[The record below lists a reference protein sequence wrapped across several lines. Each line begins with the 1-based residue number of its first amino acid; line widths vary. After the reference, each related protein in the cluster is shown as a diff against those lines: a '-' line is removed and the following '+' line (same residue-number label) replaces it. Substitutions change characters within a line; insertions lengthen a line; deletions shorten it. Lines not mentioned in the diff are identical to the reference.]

1 MEYVGE
7 LLDYKEF
14 VRRTR
19 QYNKQQVKHH
29 YFMALNSDELIDATL
44 KGSNSRFLNH
54 SCDPNCETQKVGFD
68 GLLWLLGKGINQTIK
83 LIMIIM
89 IKKQV

>member
-1 MEYVGE
+1 MLEDVTVWWFSRGTFVMEYVGE

-19 QYNKQQVKHH
+19 QYAKQGLQHH
-29 YFMALNSDELIDATL
+29 YFMALNSNELIDATL

-54 SCDPNCETQKVGFD
+54 SCDPNCETQKV
-68 GLLWLLGKGINQTIK
+68 
-83 LIMIIM
+83 M
-89 IKKQV
+89 

>member
-14 VRRTR
+14 LRRTK
-19 QYNKQQVKHH
+19 QYAKRGLQHH
-29 YFMALNSDELIDATL
+29 YFMALNSNELIDATL

-54 SCDPNCETQKVGFD
+54 SCDPNCETQKVSENLHCIYTYLCHF
-68 GLLWLLGKGINQTIK
+68 LFT
-83 LIMIIM
+83 
-89 IKKQV
+89 KKK